1 MSVEQVREFNSEQ
14 ISEETF
20 DKNTSMDEFH
30 TKAHFW
36 GRLTTWAVIALT
48 VFLPIYLS
56 FGLGYHPGWIVI
68 LNALAAYAGV
78 IAVVWVLEPIM
89 YFPILGVSG
98 TYISFL
104 TGNISNMCL
113 PSAAAAQNAVGAE
126 PGTEKGELTA
136 TLGIGAASLVNKV
149 ILIPIIIG
157 GSVVIA
163 NIPQQLEGIFPL
175 VLPAIFGAVLLQF
188 AMKKPTY
195 GGIALVIGLVVN
207 LISMPV
213 YLRNLICIV
222 LVVLICIQLEKMKE
236 KKQTQQ

>member
-1 MSVEQVREFNSEQ
+1 MNVEQVREFNTEKS
-14 ISEETF
+14 IKETLN
-20 DKNTSMDEFH
+20 KNASMEAFH

-36 GRLTTWAVIALT
+36 GRLTIWTVIALT
-48 VFLPIYLS
+48 LFLPIYLS
-56 FGLGYHPGWIVI
+56 FGLGYHPGWTVI

-78 IAVVWVLEPIM
+78 VAVVWVLEPIM

-113 PSAAAAQNAVGAE
+113 PSAAAAQNAIGAE

-136 TLGIGAASLVNKV
+136 TLGIGAASLVNKL

-175 VLPAIFGAVLLQF
+175 VLPAIFGAVLIQF

-195 GGIALVIGLVVN
+195 GVIALIIGLGVN
-207 LISMPV
+207 LISMPI
-213 YLRNLICIV
+213 YLRSLICIV

-236 KKQTQQ
+236 KKQTL

>member
-1 MSVEQVREFNSEQ
+1 MNVEQVREFNIEKS
-14 ISEETF
+14 SKETLT
-20 DKNTSMDEFH
+20 KNASMDAYH
-30 TKAHFW
+30 KKAHFW
-36 GRLTTWAVIALT
+36 GRLTIWTVIAFTL
-48 VFLPIYLS
+48 FLPIYLS
-56 FGLGYHPGWIVI
+56 FGLGFHPGWTVI

-126 PGTEKGELTA
+126 PGSEKGELAA
-136 TLGIGAASLVNKV
+136 TLGIGAASLVNKL

-163 NIPQQLEGIFPL
+163 NIPEQLKGIFPL
-175 VLPAIFGAVLLQF
+175 VLPAIFGAVLIQF

-195 GGIALVIGLVVN
+195 GVIALIIGLSVN

-213 YLRNLICIV
+213 YLRSLICIV
-222 LVVLICIQLEKMKE
+222 LVVFICIQLEKMKE
-236 KKQTQQ
+236 KKQTQ